1 MDALIAPNYMI
12 KGFRRFGKGQIQ
24 IFLVWKM
31 GSWFPAH
38 SMQPPSYGTV
48 NMYISINGFY

>member
-1 MDALIAPNYMI
+1 MDALIAPNYII

-24 IFLVWKM
+24 IFVVWKM